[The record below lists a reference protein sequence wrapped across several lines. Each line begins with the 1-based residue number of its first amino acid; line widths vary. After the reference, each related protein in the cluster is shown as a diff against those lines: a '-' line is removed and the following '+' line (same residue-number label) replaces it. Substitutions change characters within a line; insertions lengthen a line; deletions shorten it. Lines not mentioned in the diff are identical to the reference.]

1 MQKNTDF
8 SNMTLEEL
16 TPIVSMRPGKE
27 YTREELRAARIAFMT
42 ALGMHNAESAVE
54 TEALAFEEAEDVAA
68 FSEEETAEEAPVAEE
83 IPEEAPCAEA
93 ATEELPAEEPL
104 EEEPTEEVLAEEVP
118 VEEPAALEEVAEDEP
133 SSPFIDE
140 TPILP
145 EEETEEPV
153 ALQEETSKVEAD
165 EFILENESRPAR
177 LLYILYAYLL
187 VPILAVESILFLVA
201 SVAVAVCVPDI
212 PFLSL
217 QVFCAMIYPVVIAVA
232 WHQLLHRTEFGLLLN
247 RSLIAIGIFRAIS
260 HLVPGNGL
268 VLGIIELAVFSLFF
282 IFFVGYDNTF
292 IIPSP
297 KKQHVR

>member
-54 TEALAFEEAEDVAA
+54 TDALTFEDAEKEDAA
-68 FSEEETAEEAPVAEE
+68 AVFEEET
-83 IPEEAPCAEA
+83 CAEA
-93 ATEELPAEEPL
+93 P
-104 EEEPTEEVLAEEVP
+104 LAEEYTEKEPVQEETVQ
-118 VEEPAALEEVAEDEP
+118 VEEPALIEDTTEEGIADEP
-133 SSPFIDE
+133 SSPTMEASIE
-140 TPILP
+140 VAPVLP
-145 EEETEEPV
+145 KEPSEPEEPV
-153 ALQEETSKVEAD
+153 AEVQEEGTTAEAD
-165 EFILENESRPAR
+165 EFILEHENRPAR

-187 VPILAVESILFLVA
+187 VPILAIESLLFLVT

-212 PFLSL
+212 PFLAL
-217 QVFCAMIYPVVIAVA
+217 QVFCAMIYPVVITIS

-260 HLVPGNGL
+260 HLVPGNTL

-297 KKQHVR
+297 KKQRAR